1 MDSIDRLILDRIQQ
15 AVPLVTRPFVQIGQ
29 ALGMDEDKV
38 IARLV
43 DLRENQKIIRQ
54 VSAIFDTAALGY
66 ASTLVA
72 AGFEDDAQVDAGAL
86 IVGRHPGVSH
96 CYRRDDRMQLW
107 YTLAVPPDSRLGLMS
122 TLDRLHKLSGAAV
135 TRPLPTLR
143 LFKIG
148 VRLNMAEGDD
158 LGSGDAPLVEPN
170 RGATSGGGA
179 FTEADRAVAMSQA
192 VTDEQK
198 PMIRV
203 LQQDLPLVTE
213 PFGAWAKEA
222 GCSVEALLREA
233 QGFLARRQMRRFA
246 AVLRHQKAG
255 FSANVMGVW
264 HVPADMIESV
274 GTQMATFAP
283 VSHCYQRPSYPD
295 WPYNLYTMVHARSRE
310 EALDVLMNISHA
322 TGIDDY
328 RPLWTVGEYKK
339 VRVRYFTPEVAAWEA
354 DYGHAKSLAPRS

>member
-15 AVPLVTRPFVQIGQ
+15 AVSLVPRPFAQIGQ
-29 ALGMDEDKV
+29 ALSMEEDKV
-38 IARLV
+38 LARLV

-54 VSAIFDTAALGY
+54 ISAIFDTAALGY

-86 IVGRHPGVSH
+86 IVGQHPGVSH

-148 VRLNMAEGDD
+148 VRLNMSEGDD
-158 LGSGDAPLVEPN
+158 DAPPASDG
-170 RGATSGGGA
+170 RGA

-203 LQQDLPLVTE
+203 LQQDLPLVSE
-213 PFGAWAKEA
+213 PFGAWAEEA

-264 HVPADMIESV
+264 HVPTDMIESV

-283 VSHCYQRPSYPD
+283 VSHCYPRPSYPD
-295 WPYNLYTMVHARSRE
+295 WPYHLYTIVHASSRE
-310 EALDVLMNISHA
+310 ESLDLLM
-322 TGIDDY
+322 
-328 RPLWTVGEYKK
+328 
-339 VRVRYFTPEVAAWEA
+339 
-354 DYGHAKSLAPRS
+354 